1 MIGIETRY
9 ISATS
14 NRPARVVA
22 FTCNGHRLV
31 RPVYTALVGIRAH
44 FKVAQELIR
53 KEFSFSPPSKIM
65 TYGWTKKG
73 YYFCWQ
79 QSQIEE
85 IES

>member
-9 ISATS
+9 INATS
-14 NRPARVVA
+14 NRPACIVA

-31 RPVYTALVGIRAH
+31 RPVDQELSNIRAH
-44 FKVAQELIR
+44 FKVAQELISI
-53 KEFSFSPPSKIM
+53 EFSVSPPSKIM
-65 TYGWTKKG
+65 TYGGTKKG

-79 QSQIEE
+79 QSTIEA